1 MSSLAEIPNTD
12 AYYSSPTFDGWVYPD
27 GRSLSKTVFKDAFAV
42 FGTTYGGTEDSST
55 FNIPNLNNFVK
66 NTVASDSGNFAAAVP
81 ERKVLIQ
88 HYHDLDKLP
97 LSGSLTTTLSIG
109 TCDNYDAGKSTHS
122 PNSGVTKADTSAK
135 VKLAF
140 NWKNVA
146 CSNPDSVLS
155 TAAELDV
162 PTFPTYN
169 LLPVLMYVGNEKT

>member
-1 MSSLAEIPNTD
+1 M
-12 AYYSSPTFDGWVYPD
+12 
-27 GRSLSKTVFKDAFAV
+27 FKDAFAV

-55 FNIPNLNNFVK
+55 FNIPNLDNFMK

-88 HYHDLDKLP
+88 HYHDLGKLP

-109 TCDNYDAGKSTHS
+109 TCDNTAAGTSTHS
-122 PNSGVTKADTSAK
+122 PNNSVTAANASAK
-135 VKLAF
+135 AKLSF

-169 LLPVLMYVGNEKT
+169 LLPVLMYIGNEKA